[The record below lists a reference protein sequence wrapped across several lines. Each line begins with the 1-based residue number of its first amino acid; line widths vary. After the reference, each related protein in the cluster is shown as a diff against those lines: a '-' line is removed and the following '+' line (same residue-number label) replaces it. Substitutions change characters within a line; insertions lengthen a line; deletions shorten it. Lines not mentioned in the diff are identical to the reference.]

1 LKIRP
6 LLIEIDSWLT
16 SLLRNQLQREPWSK
30 ELLPSKLALG
40 IGTSYTCSPSE
51 SLTIGTSITF
61 QEGLNTKSSVLS
73 LMQSEKVDLAM
84 DVLGTSRQNQLEPP
98 WMVWHRPTSWLT
110 EQTPGSMQTGNL
122 HLFYSISCEGYS
134 VNDTPDSPQVA
145 ITASVLRKFYDLSIS
160 LADKALCEL
169 FIGAFFFAMR
179 SCKYVKVSGQ
189 RKTKILMVKNISFLK
204 GRRTVPHSD
213 PFLHLADCIS
223 ITFENQKR
231 DTKNDTITQHR
242 SSDSL
247 LCPVRIWASIVR
259 RLSSYPSFSQN
270 MMVNSFLLTDGSI
283 HLFTGTE
290 LLKKLRRA
298 ATALGPDVL
307 DFTSSQIGLH
317 SARSGAAMAMYLTGV
332 PAFTIMLLG
341 RWASDAF
348 LRYIRKQVKEFSSGI
363 SEKMIMNENFSTITK
378 NSSTDRERKSCP
390 LLLAPQKNTG
400 TCFKEMILPSANVFH

>member
-1 LKIRP
+1 MQICQGIWAEKDKSP
-6 LLIEIDSWLT
+6 HG
-16 SLLRNQLQREPWSK
+16 K
-30 ELLPSKLALG
+30 KHKL
-40 IGTSYTCSPSE
+40 
-51 SLTIGTSITF
+51 
-61 QEGLNTKSSVLS
+61 
-73 LMQSEKVDLAM
+73 
-84 DVLGTSRQNQLEPP
+84 
-98 WMVWHRPTSWLT
+98 
-110 EQTPGSMQTGNL
+110 
-122 HLFYSISCEGYS
+122 
-134 VNDTPDSPQVA
+134 
-145 ITASVLRKFYDLSIS
+145 
-160 LADKALCEL
+160 
-169 FIGAFFFAMR
+169 
-179 SCKYVKVSGQ
+179 
-189 RKTKILMVKNISFLK
+189 LK
-204 GRRTVPHSD
+204 GRRTVPHSN

-242 SSDSL
+242 SSNSL

-283 HLFTGTE
+283 HLFTGTG

-307 DFTSSQIGLH
+307 GFTSSQIGLH
-317 SARSGAAMAMYLTGV
+317 SARSGAAMGMYLTGV
-332 PAFTIMLLG
+332 PVFMIMLLG

>member
-1 LKIRP
+1 LADLSAAQSAAKGAVVEGTSAKQAHAWDRYKLYLLSIGMTDNWYLDNFSRGAKHKILSAFSHAIR
-6 LLIEIDSWLT
+6 ESRFGHGR
-16 SLLRNQLQREPWSK
+16 SRNIKAESVRATLDGVVQAYKLADRADPRLDADGKFAFVLQR
-30 ELLPSKLALG
+30 
-40 IGTSYTCSPSE
+40 
-51 SLTIGTSITF
+51 
-61 QEGLNTKSSVLS
+61 
-73 LMQSEKVDLAM
+73 
-84 DVLGTSRQNQLEPP
+84 QL
-98 WMVWHRPTSWLT
+98 R
-110 EQTPGSMQTGNL
+110 
-122 HLFYSISCEGYS
+122 GYS

-169 FIGAFFFAMR
+169 FIGAFFFAVR

-242 SSDSL
+242 SSNSL

-283 HLFTGTE
+283 HLFTGTG

-307 DFTSSQIGLH
+307 GFTSSQIGLH
-317 SARSGAAMAMYLTGV
+317 SARSGAAMGMYLTGV
-332 PAFTIMLLG
+332 PVFMIMLLG

-378 NSSTDRERKSCP
+378 NSSTDRERKSRP
-390 LLLAPQKNTG
+390 LSLAPQKNTG
-400 TCFKEMILPSANVFH
+400 TCFKETILPSANVFH